1 MGLQDSMDTKIKGWS
16 TKGLSGGQKRRLNIC
31 IEIIT
36 WPKLLF
42 LDEPTSGQC
51 SILPCYELDREASSP
66 TRKDSAMILSY
77 ANQTCFL
84 LFDKNGFPC
93 PALRNPSDHYLRT
106 INKDFVEQ
114 FMDLLIGVHWDIDQG
129 IGSNNTEN
137 IIDTLVRSYKSSEIC
152 KQDQQNVLKI
162 SQQKGGPLAG
172 TRNKYK
178 QIQRMA

>member
-1 MGLQDSMDTKIKGWS
+1 MTIREMGLQDSMDTKIKGWS

-66 TRKDSAMILSY
+66 TRKDY
-77 ANQTCFL
+77 
-84 LFDKNGFPC
+84 
-93 PALRNPSDHYLRT
+93 
-106 INKDFVEQ
+106 
-114 FMDLLIGVHWDIDQG
+114 QG

-162 SQQKGGPLAG
+162 SQQKGRPLAG